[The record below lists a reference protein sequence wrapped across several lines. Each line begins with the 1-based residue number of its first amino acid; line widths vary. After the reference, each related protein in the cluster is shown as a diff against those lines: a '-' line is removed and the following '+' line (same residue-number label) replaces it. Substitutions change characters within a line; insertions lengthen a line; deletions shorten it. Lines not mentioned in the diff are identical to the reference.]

1 MTRQKLHNMN
11 ENSRFWLTLIIGLI
25 GAAAWLSPWVYEA
38 IRINKFD
45 GKIISIYNNVTKDR
59 KTIYFLFKLSVISR
73 NKDYFL
79 RDIDL
84 KIKFPSSQY
93 LTATAR
99 NNRLVVFNIDGVF
112 KKLTIKDKDFLN
124 NLSVLKKDFAEVG
137 YLFFSIDYDKDEPI
151 EEVAFIFKS
160 YDKNKQRTI
169 NFKQNDIQEKKLLFD
184 DSIWTAVN
192 TEDPEIKKLLS
203 LGIDKALVSPGS

>member
-11 ENSRFWLTLIIGLI
+11 ENRRFWLTLIIGLI

-59 KTIYFLFKLSVISR
+59 KTLYFLFKLSVISR

-99 NNRLVVFNIDGVF
+99 
-112 KKLTIKDKDFLN
+112 K
-124 NLSVLKKDFAEVG
+124 
-137 YLFFSIDYDKDEPI
+137 
-151 EEVAFIFKS
+151 
-160 YDKNKQRTI
+160 
-169 NFKQNDIQEKKLLFD
+169 
-184 DSIWTAVN
+184 
-192 TEDPEIKKLLS
+192 
-203 LGIDKALVSPGS
+203 